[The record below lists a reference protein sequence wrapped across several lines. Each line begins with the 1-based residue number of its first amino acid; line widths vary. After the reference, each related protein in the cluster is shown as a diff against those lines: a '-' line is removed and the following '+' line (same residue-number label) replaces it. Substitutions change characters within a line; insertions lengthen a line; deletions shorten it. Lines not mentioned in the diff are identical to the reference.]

1 MAIDVLQL
9 QTLLQFCFLL
19 DHDHHFQYHKCLK
32 IKHYEKQCNRKK
44 YFTIKVPWGTL
55 IWFWDCSIL
64 QNTSQRW
71 WSFVLLNSWSVPLLK
86 ILYRQEKR
94 KRSLVSYLERSFP
107 MAGLQCS
114 SGFKSFPAVR
124 ITNRDKQGN
133 IFILLLMSDKL
144 CVSEQSFNICFS

>member
-32 IKHYEKQCNRKK
+32 IKHYERQCNRKK

-55 IWFWDCSIL
+55 IWFWDCSIP

-133 IFILLLMSDKL
+133 IFILLLMPDKL